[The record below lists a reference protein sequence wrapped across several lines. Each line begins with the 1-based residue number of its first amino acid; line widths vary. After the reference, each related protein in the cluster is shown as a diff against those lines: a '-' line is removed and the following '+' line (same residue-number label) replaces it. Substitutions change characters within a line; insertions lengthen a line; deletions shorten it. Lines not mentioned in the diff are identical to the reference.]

1 MACSGV
7 TMAWSSPRLLT
18 SDDEVQYTLNRIW
31 DNAKN
36 LFTLDEKNLHRIFE
50 GEALLHKMFR
60 YYLLDE
66 TQNNLDY
73 VFAFTLTF

>member
-1 MACSGV
+1 M
-7 TMAWSSPRLLT
+7 
-18 SDDEVQYTLNRIW
+18 
-31 DNAKN
+31 N

-73 VFAFTLTF
+73 LVMLGNDYEQLVFIFENLMDVSFIMFVE